1 MRKSLLFGLVWSLSA
16 CGDDPAASTDDDS
29 SDDDIMVDEARDGA
43 IDASRDGSTANR
55 DGGARDAK
63 SETPL
68 DASPRL
74 DGAADGARTRS
85 DAAEDAS
92 ESGDGALLDASDA
105 GRGDASTTR
114 DAGGDA
120 STVDASLTKFDWGPG
135 DYPPDLKAQRY
146 LELKNLPG
154 QSGKTRGF
162 KVHVPKGYDASR
174 PTPVVYAL
182 HGLQQNAVMFG
193 VDGTGFVPKS
203 DAEGFILVMPNGI
216 QEDGFGGSWNAGAC
230 CGAASQQRLD
240 DVGFIRA
247 VHAEVS
253 QHVNVDARRVYATG
267 LSNGGFMSTR
277 LGCEAADLFAAIA
290 PLAGSIGTKELAAI
304 GTNDDPDFK
313 SCAPSRPIP
322 VLAMH
327 GDADGIVPYGGLKTS
342 LDHFAKA
349 NGCSAST
356 VPAMQPASGGDTTCV
371 TYSGCPSGVEVT
383 GCTVKAGGHCWFGD
397 PGCGTGAPGIGNLF
411 VGNNSNF
418 LKATDAAWD
427 FLKRFQR

>member
-1 MRKSLLFGLVWSLSA
+1 MRKYLVSWLLLTLAA
-16 CGDDPAASTDDDS
+16 CGTDPESTPDDDR
-29 SDDDIMVDEARDGA
+29 SDDDITVDEDGA
-43 IDASRDGSTANR
+43 NALDASRDAASSTR

-63 SETPL
+63 SETAL
-68 DASPRL
+68 DATARL
-74 DGAADGARTRS
+74 DGAADGSRS
-85 DAAEDAS
+85 TGDAAEDAS
-92 ESGDGALLDASDA
+92 EARDGARPDGSDAVRPDASVRDGGPDA
-105 GRGDASTTR
+105 SQGDASL
-114 DAGGDA
+114 AN
-120 STVDASLTKFDWGPG
+120 FDWGPG

-154 QSGKTRGF
+154 QPGKTRGF
-162 KVHVPKGYDASR
+162 KVHVPKGYDRSR

-253 QHVNVDARRVYATG
+253 KHVNVDARRVYATG
-267 LSNGGFMSTR
+267 LSNGGFMSHR

-304 GTNDDPDFK
+304 GTNADPDFK
-313 SCAPSRPIP
+313 SCAPTRPIP

-327 GDADGIVPYGGLKTS
+327 GDADGIVPYVGLKTS

-349 NGCSAST
+349 NGCST
-356 VPAMQPASGGDTTCV
+356 TTTPAMQPTSGGDTTCI
-371 TYSGCPSGVEVT
+371 TYSGCPAGVEVT
-383 GCTVKAGGHCWFGD
+383 GCSVKGGGHCWFGD
-397 PGCGTGAPGIGNLF
+397 PSCGTGAPGIGNIF
-411 VGNNSNF
+411 VGNNSNY
-418 LKATDAAWD
+418 LNATNAAWD